1 MTLLGVLAAME
12 VASSRWGESHAAYAS
27 FAWCRAGRS
36 APRGLITDSH
46 HLPQA
51 NGPPVRRALGGGK
64 ASP

>member
-1 MTLLGVLAAME
+1 ME

-36 APRGLITDSH
+36 APRALITDSH

-51 NGPPVRRALGGGK
+51 NGRQSGERLAAVRRARNNDRI
-64 ASP
+64 AV